1 MNPLDTNTTRAA
13 SRFVVVAVLVFVAV
27 SVAAIATV
35 AGDHGSDRGIAAWV
49 GNYLAQAGDA
59 LGR

>member
-35 AGDHGSDRGIAAWV
+35 AGDHGSDRGIVAWV
-49 GNYLAQAGDA
+49 SDYLAQAGDA